1 MIAPLAAR
9 TETGSGPDAADGR
22 QTTPASLLRLIAPI
36 FRSHWPRLTLG
47 FLALT
52 AVDFLQLIIPRFVKS
67 AVDGLAAQTATPA
80 RLIELSL
87 FVLAV
92 AVAMA
97 VLRFVWRY
105 LIIGFSR
112 ILEKKLR
119 DRLFD
124 HLLRM
129 DQPFFE
135 RWTIGDL
142 MAHASNDLA
151 TIQMAC
157 GMGLVAAVDSLVLS
171 AAALGFMLA
180 IDIKLTLLALL
191 PMPVLIVCTRVLS
204 GRLHHRFNLVQE
216 QFALLTEFS
225 RATLVAIRL
234 IKSYTLER
242 FQEERFRHLGET
254 YVRSNLK
261 VAAIQGL
268 LLPIATLVGNV
279 GMLLLLYYGG
289 VLVIDGRISIG
300 AFVAFVSYL
309 YMLIWPMMA
318 LGWVANL
325 TQRGMTSLRRI
336 HRLLTQRPEVET
348 GRFMPLPTAMPAT
361 YLCQG
366 LTFTYPSGTRPA
378 LAGIDLT
385 IGPGLLGMTGR
396 TGSGKSTLCK
406 LLLRVYPVADNMLL
420 FRGIDVN
427 RLGQA
432 ALRDCIAYVGQEP
445 VVFADTVAANIAF
458 GRPGATMAEI
468 EAAAR
473 AAAIDADIQGFAEG
487 YQAVIGERGV
497 TLSGGQ
503 RQRLALARAL
513 LCDRPMLIIDDALS
527 AIDVETE
534 QQVLHGLLD
543 YLRGRSVVLVSHRI
557 NVLRHADRIVILDDG
572 RIVDQGRHETLLANP
587 LYRAMAEKQRSHA

>member
-1 MIAPLAAR
+1 MTASAS
-9 TETGSGPDAADGR
+9 TTGTGHDAADG
-22 QTTPASLLRLIAPI
+22 QTASRASLLGLLAPI
-36 FRSHWPRLTLG
+36 FRDHWPRLAIG
-47 FLALT
+47 FLALV

-67 AVDGLAAQTATPA
+67 AVDGLAAQTATQA

-87 FVLAV
+87 YVLAV
-92 AVAMA
+92 AVAVA
-97 VLRFVWRY
+97 GLRFVWRY

-119 DRLFD
+119 DRLFS
-124 HLLRM
+124 HVLRM

-157 GMGLVAAVDSLVLS
+157 GMGLVAAVDSLVMS
-171 AAALGFMLA
+171 AAALGFMLT
-180 IDIKLTLLALL
+180 IDVKLTLIALL
-191 PMPVLIVCTRVLS
+191 PMPMLIVCTRILS

-225 RATLVAIRL
+225 RATLVSIRL
-234 IKSYTLER
+234 IKAYTLER
-242 FQEERFRHLGET
+242 FQEERFRTLGEG

-268 LLPIATLVGNV
+268 LFPIATLVGNI

-300 AFVAFVSYL
+300 AFVAFISYL

-318 LGWVANL
+318 VGWVANL
-325 TQRGMTSLRRI
+325 AQRGITSLRRI
-336 HRLLTQRPEVET
+336 HRLLAQRPVVET
-348 GRFMPLPTAMPAT
+348 GRTQPLPPTRST
-361 YLCQG
+361 EYVCRG
-366 LTFTYPSGTRPA
+366 LHFTYPSGMRPA
-378 LAGIDLT
+378 LAGLDLT
-385 IGPGLLGMTGR
+385 IGPGLVGMTGR

-406 LLLRVYPVADNMLL
+406 LLLRLYPVADNMLF

-432 ALRDCIAYVGQEP
+432 DVRDCIAYVGQEP

-458 GRPGATMAEI
+458 GCPGATMAEI

-473 AAAIDADIQGFAEG
+473 AAAIDADIRGFAGG
-487 YQAVIGERGV
+487 YQAMIGERGV
-497 TLSGGQ
+497 KLSGGQ

-534 QQVLHGLLD
+534 QQVLRGLLER
-543 YLRGRSVVLVSHRI
+543 LRGKSVLLVSHRI
-557 NVLRHADRIVILDDG
+557 NVLRHADRIVILDQG
-572 RIVDQGRHETLLANP
+572 RIVDQGRHESLLANP
-587 LYRAMAEKQRSHA
+587 LYRAMAEKQQNHA